1 MKISQEMHTK
11 IDQKKPLRKV
21 ETGKQNFDQIVQSQT
36 QKIKQQELEKLINDI
51 TRQGEKL
58 ARFRNF
64 RDLAKFKRMIK
75 QFLEETVYNGYRLNE
90 SRNFNLNSYS
100 HKLTTVKK
108 IDEKLVQLTEDL
120 LDQEKKTVDLLG
132 LIGEIRGL
140 LINLYT

>member
-1 MKISQEMHTK
+1 MKISQEIHTK
-11 IDQKKPLRKV
+11 IDQKPLRKV
-21 ETGKQNFDQIVQSQT
+21 ETSRQNFDQIVQSHT
-36 QKIKQQELEKLINDI
+36 QKLKDQELEKLIQDI
-51 TRQGEKL
+51 TKQGEKL
-58 ARFRNF
+58 VRFRSF
-64 RDLAKFKRMIK
+64 RDLAKFKRLIK

-90 SRNFNLNSYS
+90 SRNFNMNSYS